1 MADFQSTLNKI
12 KTRGY
17 WQVELHPAQIQKN
30 VVESVTKAKELV
42 QTSSVH
48 FRGWDYPHF
57 PTQTRDHQ
65 DVYVGEND
73 SIEGWIDWEHFKE
86 VWRFYTN
93 GQFIHLFGLREDWW
107 EEHTWLNEN
116 DPLKKIKPGTVLEV
130 ISTVYSLTEIYAFF
144 SNLVQNMPDVA
155 EFTVEIS
162 LTGTKDRKLFVSDF
176 MRAPLF
182 GDYSCRLDKVNLPK
196 KTYKRD
202 ELIANYVDLA
212 FDQIIYL
219 FHRFNWEKPNI
230 AVIKEDQKKLI
241 ERRM

>member
-1 MADFQSTLNKI
+1 MADFQTTLNKI

-17 WQVELHPAQIQKN
+17 WQVSLHPAQIQEN
-30 VVESVTKAKELV
+30 VVESVTQAKELI

-57 PTQTRDHQ
+57 PTQTKDHQ

-73 SIEGWIDWEHFKE
+73 SIEGWIDWEQFKE

-93 GQFIHLFGLREDWW
+93 GQFVHLFGLREDWW
-107 EEHTWLNEN
+107 EEHSWLNPD
-116 DPLKKIKPGTVLEV
+116 DPLRKIKPGTVLEV

-144 SNLVQNMPDVA
+144 SNLVQNLSV
-155 EFTVEIS
+155 EEVEVEIS
-162 LTGTKDRKLFVSDF
+162 LVGMKDRTLHISDF
-176 MRAPLF
+176 RRAPLF
-182 GDYSCRLDKVNLPK
+182 MEYACRLDKVNLPK
-196 KTYKRD
+196 KIYKKGD
-202 ELIANYVDLA
+202 LVTNYVDLA

-219 FHRFNWEKPNI
+219 LHRFNWENPNI
-230 AVIKEDQKKLI
+230 PVIKEDQKKLI